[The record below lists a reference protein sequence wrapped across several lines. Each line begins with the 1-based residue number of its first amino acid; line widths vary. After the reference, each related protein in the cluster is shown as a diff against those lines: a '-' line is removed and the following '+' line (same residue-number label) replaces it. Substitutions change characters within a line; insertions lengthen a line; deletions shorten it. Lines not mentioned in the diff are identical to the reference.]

1 MRCHRWAES
10 SSILVKE
17 TRVLYMKSSSS
28 VIAVWFNMDHKS
40 NHKWTT
46 NHLWFNMDHK
56 SNHKWTT
63 NHLWFNMNHKVNHNL
78 DHKLN
83 HNLGTYLNKTKK

>member
-1 MRCHRWAES
+1 
-10 SSILVKE
+10 
-17 TRVLYMKSSSS
+17 MKSSSS
-28 VIAVWFNMDHKS
+28 VIAV
-40 NHKWTT
+40 
-46 NHLWFNMDHK
+46 WFNMDHK